1 MERTKTGIKLE
12 DGQKGSATFCPFQ
25 PPQILSWNDA
35 DSELLARLVHIKD
48 GLDYLSLQLSIN
60 GPIKIKIDFTQERL
74 VLGYVNS
81 GWAKI
86 ATVESN
92 VEKLEPGQWFHFSS
106 SVLCLDRTSSEIAHI
121 DLILCSQE
129 LTRLLLDLG
138 ADTEQI
144 VILERFANNSVSV
157 PFNSGQMNSSTFE
170 ASKHTANSS
179 IDGLRHRLHLES
191 NVISWIAEI
200 LSQSKN
206 SNPINRT
213 LNADDR
219 EAINR
224 IIEEIKY
231 DPGREYS
238 IDDLCKLG
246 NLNEHKLKLA
256 FKSILGKT
264 VFTYLRQV
272 RMDHAAELLKN
283 DRHSVIQVANEV
295 GYSNASHFARAFK
308 DRHGLLPKAYQC
320 LHRIK

>member
-1 MERTKTGIKLE
+1 MKRTDTGIELQV
-12 DGQKGSATFCPFQ
+12 GQTGSETFCPFQ
-25 PPQILSWNDA
+25 PPQTLNWKDA
-35 DSELLARLVHIKD
+35 HSELSARLVRIKH
-48 GLDYLSLQLSIN
+48 GLDYLGLQLSIN
-60 GPIKIKIDFTQERL
+60 GPLKIKIDFTQERL
-74 VLGYVNS
+74 ILGYVNS

-86 ATVESN
+86 ATIENN

-106 SVLCLDRTSSEIAHI
+106 AELCLDRTSPESAHI

-129 LTRLLLDLG
+129 LTRLILDLD
-138 ADTEQI
+138 ADTGQI
-144 VILERFANNSVSV
+144 AILERFASNAVSV

-170 ASKHTANSS
+170 ASKQTANSS
-179 IDGLRHRLHLES
+179 IHGLRHRLHLES

-224 IIEEIKY
+224 IIEEIKN

-264 VFTYLRQV
+264 AFTYLRQV

>member
-1 MERTKTGIKLE
+1 MKRTDTGIKIQDDQE
-12 DGQKGSATFCPFQ
+12 GSETFCPFQ

-35 DSELLARLVHIKD
+35 HSEFSAKLVCVKR
-48 GLDYLSLQLSIN
+48 GLDDLSIQLNVN
-60 GPIKIKIDFTQERL
+60 GPVETKIDFTQERL
-74 VLGYVNS
+74 ILGYVNS

-86 ATVESN
+86 STIQRS
-92 VEKLEPGQWFHFSS
+92 VEKLEPGQWFYFSS
-106 SVLCLDRTSSEIAHI
+106 SELCLDRTSPESAHI

-129 LTRLLLDLG
+129 LTRLLLEL
-138 ADTEQI
+138 DTDTGQI
-144 VILERFANNSVSV
+144 PVLERFASKAVSV

-170 ASKHTANSS
+170 ASKETANSS
-179 IDGLRHRLHLES
+179 IHGLRQRLHLES

-206 SNPINRT
+206 SNSTIRN

-219 EAINR
+219 DAINR
-224 IIEEIKY
+224 ISEEINN

-238 IDDLCKLG
+238 IHDLCKIG

-264 VFTYLRQV
+264 AFTYLRHV
-272 RMDHAAELLKN
+272 RMDYAAELLKD